1 MSESR
6 LAYTLSTV
14 QAGQFRHY
22 PIEALINSKEQVPG
36 YRLMGSAEKF
46 NELTELLDHY
56 KKTCMSTKHR
66 KEKLKRPVGAT
77 IPDGENPDKE
87 IQYAELSFTSWAAA
101 ADDPADDF
109 TEAVAEAMKPTKNP
123 NVKVSLDTETIITMQ
138 GRFGKRQPSMMQHAR
153 RKKKLPPP
161 ITGASLAPIAV
172 GHDYNQLSVIDQLL
186 AEPEPDDW
194 GVADDESETGKRTSQ
209 AYLQVASA
217 ASSKRNSAGG
227 DSDYANFDRSKFE
240 NSRRMTNP
248 TDPSSE
254 ERKADPGADY
264 RLAVATT
271 IGIEPPKGKKKK
283 SFAAA
288 EGGLGVTRSERKKR
302 NTEFREAEKKILLA
316 AKENAKRVKQLKKNE
331 KKKKKKKKKVQ
342 AVPMHIYGNGRNGMG
357 MGQSMR
363 SNKGE
368 DYADYQELKQLRQN
382 MFR

>member
-1 MSESR
+1 
-6 LAYTLSTV
+6 
-14 QAGQFRHY
+14 
-22 PIEALINSKEQVPG
+22 
-36 YRLMGSAEKF
+36 
-46 NELTELLDHY
+46 
-56 KKTCMSTKHR
+56 
-66 KEKLKRPVGAT
+66 
-77 IPDGENPDKE
+77 
-87 IQYAELSFTSWAAA
+87 
-101 ADDPADDF
+101 
-109 TEAVAEAMKPTKNP
+109 
-123 NVKVSLDTETIITMQ
+123 MQ

-227 DSDYANFDRSKFE
+227 DSDYADFDRSKFE

-342 AVPMHIYGNGRNGMG
+342 AVPMVSLGDVASCAGCGMPLRQRRLWHGWGTGTPPAVLVCLRCPCHAAPRTTQPVHRVPVRVACACSCVFVQHIYGNGRNGMG